1 MMRPPMSPAATGLLR
16 SLIAR
21 AGIERDKILLTSF
34 ESSDWHSLTFS
45 GERHEIS
52 LRLIGPDAGAG
63 AQRLLANIGEA
74 EWRIPGSIVADIG
87 LDGQR
92 EEEDG
97 SVALQLEALTI
108 LE

>member
-1 MMRPPMSPAATGLLR
+1 MSLAATGLLR

-21 AGIERDKILLTSF
+21 GDIEKDKILLTSF

-52 LRLIGPDAGAG
+52 LRLIGADATAA
-63 AQRLLANIGEA
+63 AQRLLANIADA

-87 LDGQR
+87 LDERADG
-92 EEEDG
+92 EDG
-97 SVALQLEALTI
+97 SVALRLEALTI

>member
-16 SLIAR
+16 SLINR
-21 AGIERDKILLTSF
+21 AAIEKDKILLTQF

-52 LRLIGPDAGAG
+52 LRLIGEE
-63 AQRLLANIGEA
+63 AQAAAERLLASIAEA

-87 LDGQR
+87 LDER
-92 EEEDG
+92 ADSNDG
-97 SVALQLEALTI
+97 SVGLRLEALTI

>member
-1 MMRPPMSPAATGLLR
+1 MRPPMSPAATGLLR

-21 AGIERDKILLTSF
+21 AEIERDKILLTAF
-34 ESSDWHSLTFS
+34 TSSDWHSLTFS

-52 LRLIGPDAGAG
+52 LRLVGDDARPA
-63 AQRLLANIGEA
+63 ADRLLASIADA

-87 LDGQR
+87 IDDR
-92 EEEDG
+92 AEWEDG
-97 SVALQLEALTI
+97 SVALRLEALTI

>member
-21 AGIERDKILLTSF
+21 AGIERDKILLTHF
-34 ESSDWHSLTFS
+34 ESTDWHSLTFS

-52 LRLIGPDAGAG
+52 LRLVGDDAGSA
-63 AQRLLANIGEA
+63 AERLLSNIAEA

-87 LDGQR
+87 LDER
-92 EEEDG
+92 AESTDG
-97 SVALQLEALTI
+97 SVSLRLEALTI